1 MSGFRSRSRNKKPCV
16 GYSGADP
23 VSQAAMVVAT
33 FCVCAL
39 SLAGAIFPI
48 LELDHPFEGFVQ
60 VSSAPLR
67 SAIAQLGQ

>member
-1 MSGFRSRSRNKKPCV
+1 
-16 GYSGADP
+16 
-23 VSQAAMVVAT
+23 MVVAT